1 MSLKSNAAQVDSKH
15 AATNSKIEL
24 VLNIFTIIP
33 VQDRNNYEVF
43 SGDHLILYLRSNKLI
58 DCDFHWLDRAT
69 SVLILNE
76 SIIMKLQISYLL
88 YHFVAKQINNRFQVK
103 NTIFFINSTSLIN
116 ENWFIIDG
124 KLFYLLACVAYMFLL
139 LAQLFSVW
147 TNKMTKTIVKPLS
160 TKIEFFEV
168 QLDFEMLHVCTKVRS
183 MQEYCWTVIM

>member
-43 SGDHLILYLRSNKLI
+43 SDDHLILYLRFWSNKLI
-58 DCDFHWLDRAT
+58 DCNFHWLDRAT

-76 SIIMKLQISYLL
+76 SIMKLQISYLL

-103 NTIFFINSTSLIN
+103 NRIFF
-116 ENWFIIDG
+116 
-124 KLFYLLACVAYMFLL
+124 Y
-139 LAQLFSVW
+139 
-147 TNKMTKTIVKPLS
+147 
-160 TKIEFFEV
+160 
-168 QLDFEMLHVCTKVRS
+168 QLDIFN
-183 MQEYCWTVIM
+183 

>member
-43 SGDHLILYLRSNKLI
+43 SDDHLILYLRFWSNKLI
-58 DCDFHWLDRAT
+58 DCDFLWLDRAT

-88 YHFVAKQINNRFQVK
+88 YHFVAKQINNRFSSK
-103 NTIFFINSTSLIN
+103 KYIF
-116 ENWFIIDG
+116 
-124 KLFYLLACVAYMFLL
+124 
-139 LAQLFSVW
+139 
-147 TNKMTKTIVKPLS
+147 LS
-160 TKIEFFEV
+160 IRH
-168 QLDFEMLHVCTKVRS
+168 L
-183 MQEYCWTVIM
+183 